1 MRNPMIDDYVRLT
14 CDIPELALSRGQ
26 VGVVRSRRQ
35 APDMVFEVEFHRV
48 GHDYQTWAWLSHEQV
63 AVEEGSLL
71 EEPEEAEP
79 A

>member
-1 MRNPMIDDYVRLT
+1 MRQPMIDDFVRLT

-35 APDMVFEVEFHRV
+35 APEMIEVEFQRI
-48 GHDYQTWAWLSHEQV
+48 GHDYQTWAWLTGEQV
-63 AVEEGSLL
+63 IVEAGSLL